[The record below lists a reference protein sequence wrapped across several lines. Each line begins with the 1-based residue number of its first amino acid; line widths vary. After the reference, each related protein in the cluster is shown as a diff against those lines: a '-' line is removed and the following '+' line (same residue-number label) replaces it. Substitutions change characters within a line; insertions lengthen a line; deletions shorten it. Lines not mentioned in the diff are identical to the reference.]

1 MGCNFAMEFSYKA
14 ACKSRG
20 FKPES
25 IQDLS
30 AIGAFLK
37 NFKHEEYSGAFRDF
51 NFLVALATNETL
63 PIKVINIYLPIL
75 VFLNLNC
82 SNNNI

>member
-25 IQDLS
+25 VRDLS

-37 NFKHEEYSGAFRDF
+37 NFKQEEYYGAFRDF
-51 NFLVALATNETL
+51 NFLVALATNDSL
-63 PIKVINIYLPIL
+63 PIKV
-75 VFLNLNC
+75 FLFKHNPSLQM
-82 SNNNI
+82 IT